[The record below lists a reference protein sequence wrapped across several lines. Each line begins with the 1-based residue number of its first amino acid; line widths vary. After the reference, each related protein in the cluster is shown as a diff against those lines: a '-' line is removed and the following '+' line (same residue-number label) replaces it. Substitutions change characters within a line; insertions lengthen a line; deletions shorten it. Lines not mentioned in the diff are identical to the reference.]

1 MAKIIVNGE
10 EVRACKTVKLYK
22 EVGAK
27 ELGRLLR
34 EKKRDMGYEPVK
46 KKRPE

>member
-1 MAKIIVNGE
+1 MAKIIVNGKE
-10 EVRACKTVKLYK
+10 MQPCKTVKLYK

-27 ELGRLLR
+27 ELGKLLR
-34 EKKRDMGYEPVK
+34 EKKKDMGYKPV